1 MTWRHE
7 GLVRGQKAERLCC
20 HLRSLPRRSAVR
32 RSSTFA
38 KPLLFPTRKPFRD
51 PSDSALQMLPALPWH
66 SPFCPPPPPSPPYS
80 LLPFSSFPKFRVFHS
95 SWSANPVVARGSLAS
110 CCSGKKSSRRGR
122 ASKSNEELC
131 HELREFNLAIG
142 LPENRVPSMKELC
155 EKGRKDLANI
165 VRRRGYKA
173 ITELLLNSNG
183 ESHSGKVLEGKQ
195 ASINGNLY
203 ETAGGQERNVIVSP
217 SCTFSSRNYSLED
230 MVKSNGAVSTKNHDQ
245 VCEDSSESLHLK
257 AAKFEH
263 TEELDI
269 IKGEDTELYQDWAPK
284 AHEQHNQNE
293 INHLKSLLDQKEVEL
308 SQLKQQI
315 ENEKLAL
322 SNLRA
327 KGMAELG
334 DIQRTIAEKDAE
346 LHAAEEN
353 LDGLKEVHI
362 DYWANGQTV
371 EVTGSF
377 NGWQHRVRLDLH
389 PSSGQT
395 NPPGLRKPLLW
406 TTVLWLYPGVYEI
419 KFIVDDHWRIDF
431 QREIITSGGITN
443 NLLRVDG

>member
-1 MTWRHE
+1 
-7 GLVRGQKAERLCC
+7 
-20 HLRSLPRRSAVR
+20 
-32 RSSTFA
+32 
-38 KPLLFPTRKPFRD
+38 
-51 PSDSALQMLPALPWH
+51 MLPALPWH

-95 SWSANPVVARGSLAS
+95 SWSANPIVARGSLTS

-203 ETAGGQERNVIVSP
+203 ETAVILGGQERNVIVSP

-322 SNLRA
+322 SNLHA

-431 QREIITSGGITN
+431 QREIISSGGITN

>member
-1 MTWRHE
+1 MA
-7 GLVRGQKAERLCC
+7 L
-20 HLRSLPRRSAVR
+20 AV
-32 RSSTFA
+32 
-38 KPLLFPTRKPFRD
+38 L
-51 PSDSALQMLPALPWH
+51 
-66 SPFCPPPPPSPPYS
+66 PSPASFPPHS

-95 SWSANPVVARGSLAS
+95 SWSANPVVPRGSLAS

-131 HELREFNLAIG
+131 HELREFNLAMG

-155 EKGRKDLANI
+155 ENGRKDLANI

-203 ETAGGQERNVIVSP
+203 ETAG
-217 SCTFSSRNYSLED
+217 
-230 MVKSNGAVSTKNHDQ
+230 
-245 VCEDSSESLHLK
+245 
-257 AAKFEH
+257 
-263 TEELDI
+263 
-269 IKGEDTELYQDWAPK
+269 EDTELYQDWAPK

-293 INHLKSLLDQKEVEL
+293 INHLKGLLDQKEAEL

-322 SNLRA
+322 SNLHA

-389 PSSGQT
+389 PPSGQT

-419 KFIVDDHWRIDF
+419 KFIVDDHWRIDS